1 MPLTERDELEAY
13 LKTASEFEAAAGGLL
28 ARMSKGLE
36 GAHGGGQSSIE
47 YELVRAMEQFGGR
60 TTLELAKSAHALK
73 FVASPTVQVRTLSL
87 LAS

>member
-13 LKTASEFEAAAGGLL
+13 LNTASEFEAAAVGLL
-28 ARMSKGLE
+28 ARMAKGLE
-36 GAHGGGQSSIE
+36 GAHGGGRSSIE
-47 YELVRAMEQFGGR
+47 YVFLRAMEQFGEL
-60 TTLELAKSAHALK
+60 TTLELAKRARALK